1 MNDYSF
7 PARAG
12 YPGRGYRFVQDQQL
26 YVKID
31 HIYIY
36 SNIIQTSGVIEWFD
50 CFLMLKDEWVL
61 YPFGFGLS
69 YDTFSKLGLMQ
80 HSGFVH

>member
-36 SNIIQTSGVIEWFD
+36 IQISSKPVG
-50 CFLMLKDEWVL
+50 CLN
-61 YPFGFGLS
+61 GLTAS
-69 YDTFSKLGLMQ
+69 
-80 HSGFVH
+80 

>member
-1 MNDYSF
+1 
-7 PARAG
+7 
-12 YPGRGYRFVQDQQL
+12 
-26 YVKID
+26 
-31 HIYIY
+31 
-36 SNIIQTSGVIEWFD
+36 
-50 CFLMLKDEWVL
+50 MLKDEWVL